1 MRTAPPPTD
10 ETARLA
16 AVRAT
21 GLLDSAPEEEFDE
34 IVRLATLLCRAP
46 FGYLSLVDADR
57 VYFKAHVH
65 FPLREMPRAGSFSS
79 WCLLDDRAE
88 VVPDTF
94 ADGRFEGAP
103 ALLHDPPVRFWAGA
117 PLVSAQGH
125 RLGALC
131 VLDTVPRMRDEIPL
145 EALGILA
152 RQASAHIAL
161 RAAQGKQERAHADLS
176 RTLLELADREARLAA
191 VLDTAAE
198 GIVTIDGSGRIQSF
212 NRAAERI
219 FGWTAAEVRGRNV
232 SVLMPEPDHGRHDG
246 YLRHYRET
254 GQAHIIGKGREVTG
268 RRKDGTVFPLYLAV
282 SEVRSGADDQLFTG
296 ILRDLTELKE
306 AERLKS
312 EFVSVASHEL
322 RTPLASLRGSL
333 GLLEG
338 RAAGPLTKEAE
349 ELVRIA
355 RANVD
360 RLIRLSADILDLGRI
375 QAGRYALVLSPL
387 QAREMAED
395 AVTGLKPLSEEAGV
409 RLELQAADARVVGD
423 RDRLTQVLV
432 NLVANAVKFSPRGS
446 PVLVRVGPLR
456 DRDRVRFEVRDRG
469 PGIAAADVPR
479 LFHRFVQLDGSDRRA
494 VGGTG
499 LGLAIAKA
507 LVEQHGGQIGV
518 ETAPGQGSTFW
529 FEVPSEGP
537 GPRAAGEGAAA

>member
-1 MRTAPPPTD
+1 MRTAPPPPD
-10 ETARLA
+10 EQARLA

-34 IVRLATLLCRAP
+34 IVRLATLVCRAP
-46 FGYLSLVDADR
+46 YGHVSLVDAER
-57 VYFKAHVH
+57 VFFKAHLN

-79 WCLLDDRAE
+79 WCLLSDSAQA
-88 VVPDTF
+88 VPDTF
-94 ADGRFEGAP
+94 ADERFEGSP
-103 ALLHDPPVRFWAGA
+103 ALLHDPPVRFFAGA
-117 PLVSAQGH
+117 PLCDGQGH

-131 VLDTVPRMRDEIPL
+131 VLDIAPRQAGEVPL
-145 EALGILA
+145 EALSILA
-152 RQASAHIAL
+152 RQASARIAL
-161 RAAQGKQERAHADLS
+161 RAAQAQQERAHAELS
-176 RTLLELADREARLAA
+176 HTLLELADREARLEA
-191 VLDTAAE
+191 VLATAAE
-198 GIVTIDGSGRIQSF
+198 GIVTIDGAGRIQTF

-219 FGWTAAEVRGRNV
+219 FGWSAQEVLGRNV
-232 SVLMPEPDHGRHDG
+232 SVLMPEPDHSRHDA
-246 YLRHYRET
+246 YLRRYYESGEGR
-254 GQAHIIGKGREVTG
+254 IINRGREVTG
-268 RRKDGTVFPLYLAV
+268 RRKDGSVFPLYLAV
-282 SEVRSGADDQLFTG
+282 SEVGSGESDRLFTG

-338 RAAGPLTKEAE
+338 GVAGPLSKEAK

-355 RANVD
+355 RTNVD
-360 RLIRLSADILDLGRI
+360 RLVRLSADILDLGRI
-375 QAGRYALVLSPL
+375 QAGRYALVLSPVE
-387 QAREMAED
+387 ARELAEV
-395 AVTGLKPLSEEAGV
+395 AVASLKPLSDEAGV
-409 RLELQAADARVVGD
+409 RLCLQAAEARLVAD

-432 NLVANAVKFSPRGS
+432 NLLGNAVKFSPRGS
-446 PVLVRVGPLR
+446 TVQARVLESGE
-456 DRDRVRFEVRDRG
+456 RVRFEVCDQG
-469 PGIAAADVPR
+469 PGIAERDVAR

-518 ETAPGQGSTFW
+518 QTALGAGSTFW
-529 FEVPSEGP
+529 FEVPCGGP
-537 GPRAAGEGAAA
+537 GSPAAGEGVVA